1 MKILLINRNNTNTG
15 LSDSISLNLRF
26 TLPLKYYH
34 AHKKNGW
41 EIVVLHELHD
51 DLHLAMKWADRIVVN
66 RASSVRILALLD
78 KGLWKKLIYDI
89 DDNIFIRAEYASNY
103 NHDINKSIYD
113 EYFNNAGLVTVSNRI
128 LYKIIR
134 NAYNLKNVKILPI
147 AIHPESFKN
156 RYLNENILMV
166 NGDGIKMLDD
176 KRKFISEINTF
187 FQKNN
192 AIKLDY
198 IGDLSADI
206 KKIKNLNY
214 MGKIPYTALRK
225 YLSLNQYKCS
235 LVPLSGDS
243 RFDDCKSPIKYYQN
257 GIFGICGIYSN
268 KPVYS
273 SVINS
278 NKNGILINNSEGNW
292 LEAIEKIYEN
302 NSLRQTIIENA
313 YEDVNKNN
321 TFNSCI
327 GLYREIFS

>member
-1 MKILLINRNNTNTG
+1 
-15 LSDSISLNLRF
+15 
-26 TLPLKYYH
+26 
-34 AHKKNGW
+34 
-41 EIVVLHELHD
+41 
-51 DLHLAMKWADRIVVN
+51 
-66 RASSVRILALLD
+66 VRILALLD
-78 KGLWKKLIYDI
+78 KDLWKKLIYDI
-89 DDNIFIRAEYASNY
+89 DDNIFIRAEYASNF

-113 EYFNNAGLVTVSNRI
+113 EYLNNAGLVTVPNDQ
-128 LYKIIR
+128 LYNIIR
-134 NAYNLKNVKILPI
+134 SAYNLKDVKILPI
-147 AIHPESFKN
+147 AINPESNKN
-156 RYLNENILMV
+156 RYPNENILMV

-214 MGKIPYTALRK
+214 IGKIPYTALRQ

-235 LVPLSGDS
+235 LIPLSGDS

-273 SVINS
+273 SVVNS

-302 NSLRQTIIENA
+302 HSLHKTIIENA
-313 YEDVNKNN
+313 YEDVNKNY